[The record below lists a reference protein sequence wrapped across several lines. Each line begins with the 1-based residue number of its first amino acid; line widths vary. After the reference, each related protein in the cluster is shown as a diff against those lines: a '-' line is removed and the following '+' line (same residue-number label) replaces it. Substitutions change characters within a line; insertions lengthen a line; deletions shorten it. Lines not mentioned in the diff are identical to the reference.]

1 MRFREQLAII
11 NENID
16 NLTVEVEQSQTLGV
30 NYTHVTNTKT
40 LAQAIQ
46 NIATI
51 GFLKHEIESFIAL
64 GSSINPISDYQ
75 MGKNDAIT
83 FTALIEQIKLKTEA
97 VKFSIELSLPEQSE
111 NSITIGLPD
120 YTQFKSVEDAT
131 TQLNKS
137 LTIICGIENYRSDI
151 QIQNFDSGS
160 LWLEIVVATPAVVG
174 FIGFVIKTA
183 FSVVSY
189 YRTLQSQKLSL
200 KSMDI
205 EVSEKENLYKGLDD
219 LFQYQ
224 VRQTIENAVNNGNK
238 QIDPEDLSKLTKA
251 VELLIPLLEQGATF
265 APANTQNPEIKAE
278 FPTKEIMKLLA
289 PQHLIETN
297 SQE

>member
-16 NLTVEVEQSQTLGV
+16 NLIVEVEQSQTLGV
-30 NYTHVTNTKT
+30 NYTHVTNTKS

-46 NIATI
+46 NVAAI
-51 GFLKHEIESFIAL
+51 GFLENEIQSFIAL
-64 GSSINPISDYQ
+64 GSSINPISNYQ
-75 MGKNDAIT
+75 MGKDDTIT
-83 FTALIEQIKLKTEA
+83 FTALVEQIKLKTEA
-97 VKFSIELSLPEQSE
+97 VKFSIELSLPKQSE

-120 YTQFKSVEDAT
+120 YTQFKSVEEAT

-160 LWLEIVVATPAVVG
+160 LWLEIVVAAPTVVG

-183 FSVVSY
+183 FSVVAY
-189 YRTLQSQKLSL
+189 YRTTQSQKISL
-200 KSMDI
+200 KSM
-205 EVSEKENLYKGLDD
+205 ETETSAKEKLYEGLDE

-224 VRQTIENAVNNGNK
+224 VRQTIENAVNNENK
-238 QIDPEDLSKLTKA
+238 QIDPEDLSKLAKA
-251 VELLIPLLEQGATF
+251 VELLVPLLEQGATF
-265 APANTQNPEIKAE
+265 APANTQTPEIKAE

-289 PQHLIETN
+289 PQHLIENN